1 MPCDSAQMCNV
12 IISTGGR
19 FPVGME
25 DEQRLARNRQPERLE
40 HQDECDRGDAV
51 LLKERCQVAE
61 CMLYCRHPGIYSRRN
76 EDIVKAPPQ
85 RSGLARTPTLSIGSD
100 RVVVAQKLVADKRTR
115 IGTDHSPA
123 RDGSRGGCLGID
135 VAENCGESGF
145 SSVG

>member
-1 MPCDSAQMCNV
+1 MSGIPEATS
-12 IISTGGR
+12 IRLTGEER
-19 FPVGME
+19 TE
-25 DEQRLARNRQPERLE
+25 LLNEQRLARNRQPERLE

-85 RSGLARTPTLSIGSD
+85 RPGLARTPTLSIGSA

-115 IGTDHSPA
+115 IGTITRPPVTTSSGVTLTRGPLTPSSP
-123 RDGSRGGCLGID
+123 
-135 VAENCGESGF
+135 V
-145 SSVG
+145 